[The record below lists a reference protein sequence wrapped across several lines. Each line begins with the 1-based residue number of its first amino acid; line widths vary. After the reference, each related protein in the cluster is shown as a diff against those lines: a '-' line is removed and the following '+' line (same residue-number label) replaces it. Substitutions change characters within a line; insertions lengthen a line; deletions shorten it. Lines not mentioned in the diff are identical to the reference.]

1 VTKTI
6 AIFNQAGGVAKS
18 SVTQNLGYHLHR
30 RGHRILLIDMDPQ
43 ASLTIFLGLE
53 PHELDR
59 TVSDVILNEADLPLQ
74 RDLYGMDLLPA
85 NITLSAAELQLSSVM
100 AREVRL
106 KQAIEPVLNNYD
118 FVLIDCPPSL
128 GILSILSLTAATH
141 VLIPIQTHFKA
152 FKGTELL
159 LGTIKQVKKLINPT
173 LAIAGIVPTLYS
185 NASQDKAILEALQNQ
200 LASLA
205 IVFPPIPRA
214 TAFADAA
221 MSRQP
226 LAVYAP
232 KHPALSVLETIAEQ
246 MENL

>member
-1 VTKTI
+1 MTKTI

-53 PHELDR
+53 PHELEQ

-74 RDLYGMDLLPA
+74 RDLYGMDLLPS

-100 AREVRL
+100 AREIRL
-106 KQAIEPVLNNYD
+106 KQAIEPVLDNYD

-159 LGTIKQVKKLINPT
+159 LGTIKQVKKLVNPT

-200 LASLA
+200 LASLGV
-205 IVFPPIPRA
+205 VFPPIPRA

>member
-53 PHELDR
+53 PHELEQ

-74 RDLYGMDLLPA
+74 RDLYGMDLLPS

-100 AREVRL
+100 AREIRL
-106 KQAIEPVLNNYD
+106 KQAIEPVLDNYD

-159 LGTIKQVKKLINPT
+159 LGTIKQVKKLVNPT

-200 LASLA
+200 LASLGV
-205 IVFPPIPRA
+205 VFPPIPRA